1 MNIIERVKG
10 MMLGPQ
16 REWEVI
22 ESERG
27 NIVNQ
32 LVRYVAILAAIP
44 AICAFI
50 GYAIVGISIPRM
62 GSLRIGYGPA
72 LVSAIINYVMAF
84 VSVYVVALIADTL
97 APTFNA
103 ERGFPEALK
112 LAAYSYTPVWLFGAF
127 LLVPSVSFLR
137 ILGLYGVYLLW
148 LGLPPMM
155 RAPERESSRLLYCA
169 AILVS
174 ALILWYGV
182 RYVVSLL
189 LRVSVWSM

>member
-1 MNIIERVKG
+1 MTVVERVKG

-16 REWEVI
+16 REWEAI
-22 ESERG
+22 ERERG
-27 NIVNQ
+27 DAVL

-44 AICAFI
+44 AICGFI
-50 GYAIVGISIPRM
+50 GYAVVGISIPRM

-72 LVSAIINYVMAF
+72 LLSAIINYVMAF
-84 VSVYVVALIADTL
+84 VSVYVVALIADML

-103 ERGFPEALK
+103 ERGFPEALR

-127 LLVPSVSFLR
+127 MLVPSVSFLR

-155 RAPERESSRLLYCA
+155 RAPEREGSRPLYCA
-169 AILVS
+169 AIVVT
-174 ALILWYGV
+174 AAILWYGV
-182 RYVVSLL
+182 RFAVSLL